1 MGTNR
6 EQIDKLRERGET
18 AVAKQAFLDY
28 SAMGPHRSLRK
39 LLKLYRDPDK
49 YVQDMKDSGA
59 PPTRRQ
65 AVITAWSVAFEW
77 QNRLNSITDEQLAI
91 IKQERDRALAKAM
104 QSKYAR
110 PEERIDALNMIAE
123 ILVDH
128 LLKNNLLTEVVKQ
141 VGAGKQTKM
150 VTEAKV
156 DTPAISALRGIFED
170 LAKEVGGR
178 VKISK
183 RRHEFPDGVPTGQM
197 IFILPEPRDR
207 SPVTPMLPLGDVGVI
222 VESEFVEIEE

>member
-6 EQIDKLRERGET
+6 EQIDKLRKRGET

-49 YVQDMKDSGA
+49 YVQDMKSTEG
-59 PPTRRQ
+59 PPTRKQ
-65 AVITAWSVAFEW
+65 SVIKTWSVAFEW
-77 QNRLNSITDEQLAI
+77 QKRLNSITDEQLAI
-91 IKQERDRALAKAM
+91 IEKERDRALAKAM

-110 PEERIDALNMIAE
+110 PEERIEALNEIATM
-123 ILVDH
+123 LVEH
-128 LLKNNLLTEVVKQ
+128 LLKSKLLTEVVKQ
-141 VGAGKQTKM
+141 VGAGKATKM

-156 DTPAISALRGIFED
+156 DTPAISALRGVFED
-170 LAKEVGGR
+170 LAKESGGR

-183 RRHEFPDGVPTGQM
+183 RQHEFPDGIPAGQVV
-197 IFILPEPRDR
+197 FILPEPRDR
-207 SPVTPMLPLGDVGVI
+207 SPVTPMLPLGDV